1 MKRLLCALLL
11 GAGLI
16 HAQTTSPL
24 TFYVHDTSGATP
36 DKLLDSSYAFAN
48 TPQGS
53 STPLVIRA
61 VNSSA
66 STVYWALAFV
76 SNAANS
82 NVPNGNFSVTG
93 QVIDQVLAPSG
104 SLLFTVNFAPAAAGI
119 TTGYLRATYQI
130 QQSGCSF
137 TSGTNPCPSGTT
149 NASTL
154 TGTATDPQ
162 LVLSY
167 KNSSG
172 NAVMLQPA
180 SSTPFDF
187 GSVSTSSSVT
197 VTFILANQTAN
208 AIASPT
214 IKLQT
219 TQFFSSAFRLDTSS
233 LPASIV
239 GNSFATFTV
248 TFAPG
253 QLGVTD
259 PSTALL
265 VGALAYPM
273 KGTGVIV
280 ADIDAMQISYTDV
293 TPGSSSFGVRTNPQA
308 ATAIQFDQLVAGGA
322 TSSIFNFVV
331 TNPSTSFNAV
341 AVSLLRVSGA
351 GFGMSGAPASPISI
365 APGASITFTL
375 TFAAAASGTYT
386 GSLSIGTRQFALQ
399 GQTIISPFPT
409 FSFQLSAQ
417 PLTSQQQA
425 TLTIQFASPSAF
437 AGTGTL
443 TMTFVP
449 SVNGVTNDT
458 AVAFLAT
465 NSRQLQV
472 NLAAGAQTA
481 TYKGQ
486 SAIAFQTGTTAGK
499 LTFTLE
505 LVNTPLIS
513 SPEFEIT
520 PATIQVTS
528 VKAVR
533 QNPNLVV
540 TINGYDNT
548 YSAGQLSFTFYDVSG
563 KVIAPVTVNAATS
576 FQQYFFTNNSAGG
589 AFALQASF
597 PVQGDVTQVG
607 SVAIGL
613 TNSAGQTNTTQTFQ

>member
-1 MKRLLCALLL
+1 MKRLLCALLF
-11 GAGLI
+11 ACGLSQ
-16 HAQTTSPL
+16 AQTSPL
-24 TFYVHDTSGATP
+24 AFYIHDTNGATP
-36 DKLLDSSYAFAN
+36 DKLLNSSYAFAN

-66 STVYWALAFV
+66 TTVYWVQAFV

-82 NVPNGNFSVTG
+82 TVANPNFSVTG

-104 SLLFTVNFAPAAAGI
+104 SLLFTVNFAPTVVGAA
-119 TTGYLRATYQI
+119 TGYLQATYQI
-130 QQSGCSF
+130 QQPSGCSF
-137 TSGTNPCPSGTT
+137 TSGTNPCQSGTVS
-149 NASTL
+149 ASTL
-154 TGTATDPQ
+154 TGAATAPQ

-172 NAVMLQPA
+172 SAIVLQPA

-187 GSVSTSSSVT
+187 GNVSTSSSVT
-197 VTFILANQTAN
+197 VTFLLANQTAN
-208 AIASPT
+208 AIPTPT

-219 TQFFSSAFRLDTSS
+219 TQFFSSAFRLDVSS

-253 QLGVTD
+253 QTGVTD
-259 PSTALL
+259 PSTALIVGTLSYL
-265 VGALAYPM
+265 V

-280 ADIDAMQISYTDV
+280 ADIDALQISYTDV
-293 TPGSSSFGVRTNPQA
+293 TPGSPSFGLITRPQA

-322 TSSIFNFVV
+322 TSSIFNFLI
-331 TNPSTSFNAV
+331 TNPATSYDAV
-341 AVSLLRVSGA
+341 AVSPLKVSGA
-351 GFGMSGAPASPISI
+351 GFGMAGAPAAPISI
-365 APGASITFTL
+365 APGTSITFTL
-375 TFAAAASGTYT
+375 TFAAAATGTYT
-386 GSLSIGTRQFALQ
+386 GSLAIGTRQFTLQ
-399 GQTIISPFPT
+399 GLTVISPFPS

-425 TLTIQFASPSAF
+425 TLTIQFASPSGF
-437 AGTGTL
+437 AATGTL

-449 SVNGVTNDT
+449 SVANVTNDP

-465 NSRQLQV
+465 NGRQLSV
-472 NLAAGAQTA
+472 NLAVGAQTA
-481 TYKGQ
+481 TYNGQ
-486 SAIAFQTGTTAGK
+486 SAIAFQTGTTAGT
-499 LTFTLE
+499 LTFKLDF
-505 LVNTPLIS
+505 VNTPSYTQDFL
-513 SPEFEIT
+513 IT
-520 PATIQVTS
+520 PATIHVTS
-528 VKAVR
+528 ATAVR
-533 QNPNLVV
+533 QSPNLVV

-563 KVIAPVTVNAATS
+563 KLIAPVAVNAATS

-607 SVAIGL
+607 SVSVGL
-613 TNSAGQTNTTQTFQ
+613 TNSQGQTNTTQTFQ